1 MIRKEINY
9 DICIIGAGIM
19 GASIAR
25 ELGKYHTN
33 VVILEKNPV
42 VADETTTG
50 NSGLIH
56 GGFDAK
62 IGTLNAK
69 LNVLGKIRYEEWFKQ
84 LNFPYKR
91 IDSLVLAFNEYEKG
105 ELEVLYNRGLSNGLQ
120 AHEMKILNFEEVQK
134 REPNISTDVV
144 GALLCN
150 SSVLIDPVAL
160 SKKLLSNAI
169 KNNVELKLN
178 WKVASIDTQS
188 KDFMKVRNSDGD
200 VIKAKIIINCAGH
213 WGDEIAKFTGA
224 TDFTLKR
231 RRGEYRVLERFSQ
244 PQINSVLFMVPTVYG
259 KGVLVAPMLDGR
271 TLVGPTAE
279 EGISRDET
287 RLITTNKY
295 NEIGEIGTRIV
306 PGLKMEH
313 TCYHFSG
320 SRAIWK
326 ENDDF
331 YINFSSQN
339 DHFINVAGI
348 KSPGISSAPALAD
361 YVIEMIKTKIKLTNK
376 LNWNP
381 IEN

>member
-1 MIRKEINY
+1 MIKKETIY

-25 ELGKYHTN
+25 ELGQYDIKA
-33 VVILEKNPV
+33 VVLEKNPV

-62 IGTLNAK
+62 TGTINAK
-69 LNVLGKIRYEEWFKQ
+69 LNVLGKVRYEDWFKE

-91 IDSLVLAFNEYEKG
+91 VDSLVLAFNEFEKN
-105 ELEVLYNRGLSNGLQ
+105 ELDVLYKRGLANGLK
-120 AHEMKILNFEEVQK
+120 AEEMEILNFEEILK
-134 REPNISTDVV
+134 REPNISPNVV
-144 GALLCN
+144 GALCCN
-150 SSVLIDPVAL
+150 SSVLIDPVML
-160 SKKLLSNAI
+160 SKKLLNNAI
-169 KNNVELKLN
+169 KNGVELKLN
-178 WKVASIDTQS
+178 WKVANITSQTDDVMEVIND
-188 KDFMKVRNSDGD
+188 NGD
-200 VIKAKIIINCAGH
+200 VIKTKMIINCAGH
-213 WGDEIAKFTGA
+213 WGDEIAKLTGT

-231 RRGEYRVLERFSQ
+231 RRGEYRVLERNTQ

-287 RLITTNKY
+287 RLITTSKY
-295 NEIGEIGTRIV
+295 NEIGDIGTRIV
-306 PGLKMEH
+306 PGLKMEY

-320 SRAIWK
+320 SRAIWQ
-326 ENDDF
+326 EGDDF
-331 YINFSSQN
+331 YIDFASQN
-339 DHFINVAGI
+339 DHVINVAGI
-348 KSPGISSAPALAD
+348 KSPGISAAPAIAD
-361 YVIEMIKTKIKLTNK
+361 YVIDMIKTKIKLTNK
-376 LNWNP
+376 LNWDR